1 MDKNKK
7 IVIAIVTGL
16 ATIGA
21 IVVAKAVKNAL
32 DLEDEDEVESWSSS
46 FFMPGY
52 DEANPEV

>member
-7 IVIAIVTGL
+7 IVIAIVAGL

-46 FFMPGY
+46 FFMPGH
-52 DEANPEV
+52 DEADSEV